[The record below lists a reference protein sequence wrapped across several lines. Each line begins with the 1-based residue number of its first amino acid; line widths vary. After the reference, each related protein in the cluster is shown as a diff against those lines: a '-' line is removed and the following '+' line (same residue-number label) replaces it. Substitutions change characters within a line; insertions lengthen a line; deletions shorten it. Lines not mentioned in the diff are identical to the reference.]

1 MNKSIIWCIRFLLNE
16 KINFLQ
22 MVFLI
27 DIYWF
32 FFNFLIL
39 WEQTFFKTIRNFKK
53 CIHKILYEWI
63 SFRINT
69 IKAKICC
76 NLFQNIKPNFWQ
88 KKILKI
94 ICNYLSTDFEKKL
107 AKVSILFLTYIK
119 KNQHSRSNSFA
130 DPLCSKIGRFK
141 DIGVSSDVMVLII
154 SLYI

>member
-1 MNKSIIWCIRFLLNE
+1 MNKFSNKHNQSKKLLQLFTEYRAKFL
-16 KINFLQ
+16 
-22 MVFLI
+22 
-27 DIYWF
+27 
-32 FFNFLIL
+32 
-39 WEQTFFKTIRNFKK
+39 
-53 CIHKILYEWI
+53 
-63 SFRINT
+63 
-69 IKAKICC
+69 A
-76 NLFQNIKPNFWQ
+76 